1 MEILIN
7 IFLLYIKVG
16 IFFTIGAFLYMFS
29 FNNEK
34 DLKVLE
40 YFIMVLT
47 YPFIIY
53 SLIKIFRNN
62 G

>member
-16 IFFTIGAFLYMFS
+16 IVFTVGAFLWMFS
-29 FNNEK
+29 FNKEK
-34 DLKVLE
+34 DLKILE
-40 YFIMVLT
+40 YFVMVLT
-47 YPFIIY
+47 YPLVIY
-53 SLIKIFRNN
+53 SLIKIFKNN

>member
-16 IFFTIGAFLYMFS
+16 IVFTVGIFLWMFS
-29 FNNEK
+29 FNKEK

-40 YFIMVLT
+40 YFAMVLT

-53 SLIKIFRNN
+53 SLIKIFKNDE
-62 G
+62 

>member
-29 FNNEK
+29 FSREK

-40 YFIMVLT
+40 YFVMVLT
-47 YPFIIY
+47 YPSIIY
-53 SLIKIFRNN
+53 SLIKIFKNDE
-62 G
+62 